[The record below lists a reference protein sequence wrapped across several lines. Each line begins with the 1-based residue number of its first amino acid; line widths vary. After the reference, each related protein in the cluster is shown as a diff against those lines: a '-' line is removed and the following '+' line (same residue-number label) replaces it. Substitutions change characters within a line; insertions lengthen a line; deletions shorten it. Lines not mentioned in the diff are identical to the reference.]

1 VVTGVAGG
9 STSVGVAGTS
19 VIVTGGGTSV
29 GVAGTSVI
37 VTGGGTSVGVAGTS
51 GIVTGGGTS
60 VTGAEDCCTT
70 SAGSANCSDTETS
83 VSIAST
89 VAYALGDTLFE
100 SSSISSCILVFIRS
114 SRVVSRP

>member
-1 VVTGVAGG
+1 VAGTVASVVTGVAGG

-37 VTGGGTSVGVAGTS
+37 E
-51 GIVTGGGTS
+51 TGGGTS

-70 SAGSANCSDTETS
+70 SAGSATCSDTETS

-100 SSSISSCILVFIRS
+100 SSSISYCILVFIRS